1 MLDTPIR
8 SEYLTAKKRDVLK
21 IIKAAADSRSI
32 ELSFLRHGAGHDI
45 WRLGTKNIPIPRH
58 TELDGSLT
66 ILLFK
71 EREKVFGND
80 WWR

>member
-8 SEYLTAKKRDVLK
+8 SEYLMAKKRDVLR
-21 IIKAAADSRSI
+21 IIKAAANSRSI
-32 ELSFLRHGAGHDI
+32 EFSFLRHGAGHDI

-71 EREKVFGND
+71 ECEKVFGND

>member
-8 SEYLTAKKRDVLK
+8 SEYLTAKKEGCTQD
-21 IIKAAADSRSI
+21 IKAAADSRSI
-32 ELSFLRHGAGHDI
+32 EFSFLRHGAGHDI
-45 WRLGTKNIPIPRH
+45 WRPGTKNIPIPRH
-58 TELDGSLT
+58 AELDGSLT

>member
-1 MLDTPIR
+1 MLYTPIR
-8 SEYLTAKKRDVLK
+8 SEYRMAKKRDVLR
-21 IIKAAADSRSI
+21 IIKAAEDSRSI
-32 ELSFLRHGAGHDI
+32 EFSFLRHGAGHDI

-71 EREKVFGND
+71 ECEKVFGND